1 MFKVVQ
7 SYHLEYWETVS
18 SFSESEHCLLVNV
31 VCSYTT
37 INGKTLHF
45 MLSFHAQ
52 GFKSG
57 SGH

>member
-1 MFKVVQ
+1 MKRKKAKVNIVIV
-7 SYHLEYWETVS
+7 LT
-18 SFSESEHCLLVNV
+18 V

-45 MLSFHAQ
+45 VFSFHAQ

-57 SGH
+57 CGH

>member
-1 MFKVVQ
+1 M
-7 SYHLEYWETVS
+7 Y
-18 SFSESEHCLLVNV
+18 LVNGNKIW
-31 VCSYTT
+31 YPGIFPGHDTT

-45 MLSFHAQ
+45 VFSFHAQ